1 MGKKT
6 NILKELLFLVL
17 MTGLHNA
24 VNAQSLSGGKVDE
37 SDIDSKSHLEIS
49 ANYMDN
55 MIYAGRNFGMNGYS
69 INQSIAFIH
78 KSGFGL
84 SLENHGFS
92 KDTGVLSESELSA
105 TFSKDLTP
113 KLNLNFA
120 FTHLFN
126 YSDSAGLF
134 NRLNNVINVSSGY
147 NLGFFT
153 LSNIVEY
160 NFGKEDGW
168 YDHIAVNREI
178 TLWEGKK
185 NNLSIDPTFSVE
197 MGTKSV
203 LLLLSHGKKS
213 FKSVFYK
220 NFNKANKGKNAK
232 SAAALLTKGNN
243 GNGVSNGNGNTT
255 TTTDTS
261 TATDVTT
268 TSADNSFGVL
278 SYDITLPI
286 SYNTKNFTFAL
297 TPYYAI
303 PINLT
308 PGETTLS
315 GNPFIVTV
323 SVTYQLP
330 F

>member
-1 MGKKT
+1 MRKT
-6 NILKELLFLVL
+6 TSTLKGFLFFVL
-17 MTGLHNA
+17 MVTLHNA
-24 VNAQSLSGGKVDE
+24 TIAQSLSGKEKDE
-37 SDIDSKSHLEIS
+37 SDYDSKSHLEIS
-49 ANYMDN
+49 ANYMNN

-69 INQSIAFIH
+69 INQTIAFTH

-92 KDTGVLSESELSA
+92 KDAGFLSESELSA
-105 TFSKDLTP
+105 FYSKDITS
-113 KLNLNFA
+113 KLNLNLA

-134 NRLNNVINVSSGY
+134 NKLNNVVNLTSGY
-147 NLGFFT
+147 NLGLFT

-160 NFGKEDGW
+160 NFGEEDGW
-168 YDHIAVNREI
+168 YDHIAINREI
-178 TLWEGKK
+178 ALNEGTH
-185 NNLSIDPTFSVE
+185 NSFSIDPTFSVE
-197 MGTKSV
+197 LGTKSV

-220 NFNKANKGKNAK
+220 NFSKANRGKSLKATGV
-232 SAAALLTKGNN
+232 TK
-243 GNGVSNGNGNTT
+243 NGNGNGNGKGNATT
-255 TTTDTS
+255 T
-261 TATDVTT
+261 VTT
-268 TSADNSFGVL
+268 TIDETTTSVDNSFGVL

-286 SYNTKNFTFAL
+286 TYSTKSFTFAL

-308 PGETTLS
+308 PGETTIS

-323 SVTYQLP
+323 SVTYKLP